1 MKRNPGYLGYIE
13 GYTTQF
19 CGDYNRPLLRI
30 PITQPVFHE
39 KYGRAFLVAHLVLAG
54 LFTMRKVWFWGV
66 WDGYG
71 EEFDLPTLGECRSRQ
86 FVATKPPRSPQMV
99 V

>member
-54 LFTMRKVWFWGV
+54 LFTHAEGLV
-66 WDGYG
+66 
-71 EEFDLPTLGECRSRQ
+71 LGSLGWLRGRI
-86 FVATKPPRSPQMV
+86 
-99 V
+99 